1 MEDEMREE
9 INEEVIKE
17 EVIGETN
24 PMDLEEINKETIA
37 NGEEEIPAEE
47 IKGE

>member
-17 EVIGETN
+17 VKVG
-24 PMDLEEINKETIA
+24 ETIA
-37 NGEEEIPAEE
+37 NGEEEVPTEE